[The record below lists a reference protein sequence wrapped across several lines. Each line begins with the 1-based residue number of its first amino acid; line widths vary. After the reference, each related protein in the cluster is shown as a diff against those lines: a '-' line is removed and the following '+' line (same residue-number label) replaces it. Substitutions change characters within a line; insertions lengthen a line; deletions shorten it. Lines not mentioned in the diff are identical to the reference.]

1 LVADGHERCKGI
13 ALAGA
18 VGLALEESL
27 DQLRRIGNEGFGV
40 LEDRSHGPDCVLA
53 HIGVAVFQTRT
64 RGGKEGLDEF
74 RFAEFAKESK
84 GVSSDI
90 FVGVLKV
97 VANTVTGEPK
107 SVRPK

>member
-1 LVADGHERCKGI
+1 
-13 ALAGA
+13 
-18 VGLALEESL
+18 
-27 DQLRRIGNEGFGV
+27 V

-90 FVGVLKV
+90 FVRVLKV

-107 SVRPK
+107 SVRPKRPTRNAWRHPYQTKIISCLSLPVESCFGQIS